1 MLFKQSGLPF
11 THAANGAFNSDI
23 TWVHRHKDDGDKTI
37 TLRKLTLSIS
47 LLAASLI
54 LAASAQA
61 ETWTCAFI
69 NPNTQKPEKL
79 AIVRDGGTFIEQFNK
94 TPYRIMKETK
104 NTIQLFFV
112 GDVYP
117 DMPLILMIW
126 KKSGQFTQ
134 ILPGAGRNLEI
145 FGSCKTGL

>member
-1 MLFKQSGLPF
+1 M
-11 THAANGAFNSDI
+11 
-23 TWVHRHKDDGDKTI
+23 
-37 TLRKLTLSIS
+37 TLRKLTLSVS
-47 LLAASLI
+47 LLVASLM
-54 LAASAQA
+54 LAAPAQP

-79 AIVRDGGTFIEQFNK
+79 EIVRDGGTFIEQFNK
-94 TPYRIMKETK
+94 TPYRIMQETE

-126 KKSGQFTQ
+126 KKAANSPRYCLELDV
-134 ILPGAGRNLEI
+134 ILKSLGAVKQDKEESER
-145 FGSCKTGL
+145 

>member
-1 MLFKQSGLPF
+1 M
-11 THAANGAFNSDI
+11 
-23 TWVHRHKDDGDKTI
+23 
-37 TLRKLTLSIS
+37 TLSNLTLSIG

-54 LAASAQA
+54 LAAPVQA

-79 AIVRDGGTFIEQFNK
+79 VIVRDGGTFIEQFNK
-94 TPYRIMKETK
+94 TPYRIMQETE

-145 FGSCKTGL
+145 RGSCKSEL

>member
-1 MLFKQSGLPF
+1 M
-11 THAANGAFNSDI
+11 
-23 TWVHRHKDDGDKTI
+23 
-37 TLRKLTLSIS
+37 TLGKLTLSVS
-47 LLAASLI
+47 LLVTSLM
-54 LAASAQA
+54 LAAPAQA
-61 ETWTCAFI
+61 ETRTCAFI
-69 NPNTQKPEKL
+69 NPNTQNPEML

-94 TPYRIMKETK
+94 TPYRIMKETEK
-104 NTIQLFFV
+104 TIQLFFV

-145 FGSCKTGL
+145 FGSCKIG

>member
-1 MLFKQSGLPF
+1 MKLFGMGL
-11 THAANGAFNSDI
+11 H
-23 TWVHRHKDDGDKTI
+23 
-37 TLRKLTLSIS
+37 KLTLSIGF
-47 LLAASLI
+47 LAALLM
-54 LAASAQA
+54 LAAPAQA

-94 TPYRIMKETK
+94 TPYRIMKETE

-145 FGSCKTGL
+145 FGSCKTEL

>member
-1 MLFKQSGLPF
+1 MKLFGMAL
-11 THAANGAFNSDI
+11 H
-23 TWVHRHKDDGDKTI
+23 
-37 TLRKLTLSIS
+37 KLTLSIS
-47 LLAASLI
+47 LLAASLM
-54 LAASAQA
+54 LAAPAQA

-94 TPYRIMKETK
+94 TPYRILNETE

-117 DMPLILMIW
+117 DMHARLLKPLTLANEYHWWGVQTYI
-126 KKSGQFTQ
+126 T
-134 ILPGAGRNLEI
+134 
-145 FGSCKTGL
+145 

>member
-1 MLFKQSGLPF
+1 MS
-11 THAANGAFNSDI
+11 
-23 TWVHRHKDDGDKTI
+23 
-37 TLRKLTLSIS
+37 LRKLTLSVS
-47 LLAASLI
+47 LLAAL
-54 LAASAQA
+54 LMSAVPAEA

-94 TPYRIMKETK
+94 TPYRIMKETE

-134 ILPGAGRNLEI
+134 ILPGAGNNLEI
-145 FGSCKTGL
+145 FGSCKTEL

>member
-1 MLFKQSGLPF
+1 MKLFGM
-11 THAANGAFNSDI
+11 
-23 TWVHRHKDDGDKTI
+23 
-37 TLRKLTLSIS
+37 TLRKLTLSIG
-47 LLAASLI
+47 LLAASLM
-54 LAASAQA
+54 LAAPAQA
-61 ETWTCAFI
+61 EAWTCAFI

-79 AIVRDGGTFIEQFNK
+79 EIVRDGGTFIEQFNK
-94 TPYRIMKETK
+94 TPYRILNETE

-134 ILPGAGRNLEI
+134 ILPGVGRNLEI

>member
-1 MLFKQSGLPF
+1 MRHFVMM
-11 THAANGAFNSDI
+11 DI
-23 TWVHRHKDDGDKTI
+23 
-37 TLRKLTLSIS
+37 LKLAISIG
-47 LLAASLI
+47 LLAASLM
-54 LAASAQA
+54 LAAPAQA

-94 TPYRIMKETK
+94 TPYRIMQETE
-104 NTIQLFFV
+104 NTIQLFFI

-145 FGSCKTGL
+145 RGSCKSEL

>member
-1 MLFKQSGLPF
+1 M
-11 THAANGAFNSDI
+11 I
-23 TWVHRHKDDGDKTI
+23 
-37 TLRKLTLSIS
+37 LRKLTHSFS
-47 LLAASLI
+47 PLAALLM
-54 LAASAQA
+54 LAAPAQA

-94 TPYRIMKETK
+94 MSYRILNETE
-104 NTIQLFFV
+104 NTLQLFFDG

-117 DMPLILMIW
+117 DMPLVLIIW

-134 ILPGAGRNLEI
+134 ILPGTGGNLEI

>member
-1 MLFKQSGLPF
+1 M
-11 THAANGAFNSDI
+11 
-23 TWVHRHKDDGDKTI
+23 

-47 LLAASLI
+47 LLAASLM
-54 LAASAQA
+54 LAAPAPARA

-94 TPYRIMKETK
+94 TPYRIMKETE

-145 FGSCKTGL
+145 FGSCKTEL

>member
-1 MLFKQSGLPF
+1 MIL
-11 THAANGAFNSDI
+11 H
-23 TWVHRHKDDGDKTI
+23 
-37 TLRKLTLSIS
+37 KLTVSVS
-47 LLAASLI
+47 LLAASLM
-54 LAASAQA
+54 LAAPTLA
-61 ETWTCAFI
+61 ETWTCVFL
-69 NPNTQKPEKL
+69 NPNTQKSEKL
-79 AIVRDGGTFIEQFNK
+79 EIIRDAGIFIEQFNK
-94 TPYRIMKETK
+94 TPYRILNETE